1 MNEIGKLVVS
11 LSLSG
16 GVLLLVL
23 LSGRPLWKDRVSKT
37 WQYYIWL
44 IVIARLLLPVPTEL
58 EFTWERASQA
68 GQSVQSPT
76 AELYMTSPEEADN
89 HSPSGDGLGNG
100 MARPEGTPMLEE
112 SKENVGAWLLD
123 KLWLLWLSVALCL
136 LLQRVVTY
144 CRFRG
149 HIQRGWGAVTQPAL
163 LGTLAQAK
171 TKAGVRCPVGL
182 YHNPMVSSPL
192 LLGFFRPV
200 VVLPNTD
207 LPKSE
212 LYYTLLHELTHYK
225 RGDMF
230 YKWLVQLTLCLHWFN
245 PLVWWMAGQI
255 NRDCELSCD
264 EALLRRLDAPAWR
277 DYGDTLLH
285 AMVAGERYPKV
296 AVHLNESAQCLKERL
311 GAIMRFGK
319 KRPVVISLLLTC
331 LLIGVAVAAGA
342 CVPQSLVGEK
352 EPTEEELWEQ
362 EHSILWGYTEEDAYA
377 QYPCHL
383 GWTGLYSPQG
393 RDVAVTLD
401 HDSQGPYIFNLSWN
415 VYGYNGE
422 IPPSKT
428 FPVWDEEEQE
438 RVTLTAYFSKYS
450 EKIMRNPGAMQALR
464 ELMLEEYKHG
474 KGRGDRETNFFIHV
488 ADDIGAVGAEKLAQR
503 YYEDGLGIEFGEVLY
518 LLDESIQREW
528 LERAYAEGNKTLYS
542 EVLECLYWDDRNN
555 WMEMDPQVVEELA
568 QQAYADDKVE
578 IFDVLTWHMDR
589 TALERWQE
597 RLEQENRAVY
607 LPIVRESL
615 RWVEE

>member
-200 VVLPNTD
+200 
-207 LPKSE
+207 
-212 LYYTLLHELTHYK
+212 
-225 RGDMF
+225 
-230 YKWLVQLTLCLHWFN
+230 
-245 PLVWWMAGQI
+245 
-255 NRDCELSCD
+255 SCI
-264 EALLRRLDAPAWR
+264 
-277 DYGDTLLH
+277 T
-285 AMVAGERYPKV
+285 
-296 AVHLNESAQCLKERL
+296 
-311 GAIMRFGK
+311 
-319 KRPVVISLLLTC
+319 
-331 LLIGVAVAAGA
+331 
-342 CVPQSLVGEK
+342 
-352 EPTEEELWEQ
+352 
-362 EHSILWGYTEEDAYA
+362 
-377 QYPCHL
+377 PC
-383 GWTGLYSPQG
+383 SM
-393 RDVAVTLD
+393 
-401 HDSQGPYIFNLSWN
+401 S
-415 VYGYNGE
+415 
-422 IPPSKT
+422 
-428 FPVWDEEEQE
+428 
-438 RVTLTAYFSKYS
+438 
-450 EKIMRNPGAMQALR
+450 
-464 ELMLEEYKHG
+464 
-474 KGRGDRETNFFIHV
+474 
-488 ADDIGAVGAEKLAQR
+488 
-503 YYEDGLGIEFGEVLY
+503 
-518 LLDESIQREW
+518 
-528 LERAYAEGNKTLYS
+528 
-542 EVLECLYWDDRNN
+542 
-555 WMEMDPQVVEELA
+555 
-568 QQAYADDKVE
+568 
-578 IFDVLTWHMDR
+578 
-589 TALERWQE
+589 
-597 RLEQENRAVY
+597 
-607 LPIVRESL
+607 
-615 RWVEE
+615 